1 MKRICGFVIGLALL
15 VMAPVA
21 VIPALTT
28 ADPGARSMDYQQ
40 ATDVVIM
47 RGLSQR
53 GVPFSWAGGGV
64 SGPTLGKGTGMTTVG
79 FDASGLMQYA
89 YAGAGIKLPR
99 SSGELYRVGQK
110 VLPQQARRG
119 DLIFYGPDGT
129 QSVAM
134 YLGNNQ
140 MLEVGDV
147 VQVSP
152 VRANGM
158 TPYLV
163 RVLGTQQT
171 PLQQAPAQQAPV
183 QQAPAP
189 PYTHLAA
196 GAGTASATAAGTRS
210 AGAGTAGTVA
220 AGTRSAGAGTASTV
234 AAGTRSAGTGTA
246 GAIAADAVAI
256 AHAGAGPADPR
267 AAGTF
272 TAGARHH
279 AVTLGPPKTR
289 HLHPR
294 RPDLPASGK
303 EQVAVFG
310 KLAVDHGKPRTASST
325 GRHGDTG
332 VHR

>member
-15 VMAPVA
+15 VMAPVM
-21 VIPALTT
+21 VNPALAT
-28 ADPGARSMDYQQ
+28 ADPGTRPMDYQQ

-64 SGPTLGKGTGMTTVG
+64 NGPTLGKGTGITTVG

-99 SSGELYRVGQK
+99 SSGEMYRVGQK

-119 DLIFYGPDGT
+119 DLIFYGPEGT

-152 VRANGM
+152 VRSNAM
-158 TPYLV
+158 APYLV
-163 RVLGTQQT
+163 RVLGTQQAPVQQAPLQQAPVQQT

-183 QQAPAP
+183 QQAPVQQAP
-189 PYTHLAA
+189 LQQAPVQQAPVQRPTQQAPVQQAPLQQMPLQVPTQQAPVQVPTQQA
-196 GAGTASATAAGTRS
+196 PVQQAPLQPAPVGTT
-210 AGAGTAGTVA
+210 
-220 AGTRSAGAGTASTV
+220 
-234 AAGTRSAGTGTA
+234 
-246 GAIAADAVAI
+246 
-256 AHAGAGPADPR
+256 
-267 AAGTF
+267 
-272 TAGARHH
+272 
-279 AVTLGPPKTR
+279 
-289 HLHPR
+289 
-294 RPDLPASGK
+294 
-303 EQVAVFG
+303 Q
-310 KLAVDHGKPRTASST
+310 
-325 GRHGDTG
+325 
-332 VHR
+332 

>member
-15 VMAPVA
+15 VMAPVM
-21 VIPALTT
+21 VSPALAA

-53 GVPFSWAGGGV
+53 GVPFSWAGGGIN
-64 SGPTLGKGTGMTTVG
+64 GPTLGKGTGMTTVG

-99 SSGELYRVGQK
+99 SSGQMYRLGSK
-110 VLPQQARRG
+110 VLPQQGRRG

-134 YLGNNQ
+134 FLGNGQ

-163 RVLGTQQT
+163 RVLGVQQAPLQQT
-171 PLQQAPAQQAPV
+171 PQQAPLQQAPQQAPAQQAPV
-183 QQAPAP
+183 QQAPLQQPPSQQAP
-189 PYTHLAA
+189 ILQTPVQQAPVQQAPLQQMPLQLPTQAPVQQIPA
-196 GAGTASATAAGTRS
+196 QQSPFGTT
-210 AGAGTAGTVA
+210 
-220 AGTRSAGAGTASTV
+220 
-234 AAGTRSAGTGTA
+234 
-246 GAIAADAVAI
+246 
-256 AHAGAGPADPR
+256 
-267 AAGTF
+267 
-272 TAGARHH
+272 
-279 AVTLGPPKTR
+279 
-289 HLHPR
+289 
-294 RPDLPASGK
+294 
-303 EQVAVFG
+303 Q
-310 KLAVDHGKPRTASST
+310 
-325 GRHGDTG
+325 
-332 VHR
+332 

>member
-15 VMAPVA
+15 MMAPVM
-21 VIPALTT
+21 VNPALAT

-47 RGLSQR
+47 RGLAQR

-64 SGPTLGKGTGMTTVG
+64 NGPTYGKGTGMSTVG

-89 YAGAGIKLPR
+89 YAGAGLKLPR

-110 VLPQQARRG
+110 ILPQQARRG

-163 RVLGTQQT
+163 RVLGVQQA
-171 PLQQAPAQQAPV
+171 PLQQAPLQQAPVQQAPAQQAPV
-183 QQAPAP
+183 QQAPAQQAP
-189 PYTHLAA
+189 AQAPVQQAPVQQAPVQQAPVQQMPLQLPTQAPVQQIPA
-196 GAGTASATAAGTRS
+196 QPAPIGTT
-210 AGAGTAGTVA
+210 
-220 AGTRSAGAGTASTV
+220 
-234 AAGTRSAGTGTA
+234 
-246 GAIAADAVAI
+246 
-256 AHAGAGPADPR
+256 
-267 AAGTF
+267 
-272 TAGARHH
+272 
-279 AVTLGPPKTR
+279 
-289 HLHPR
+289 
-294 RPDLPASGK
+294 
-303 EQVAVFG
+303 Q
-310 KLAVDHGKPRTASST
+310 
-325 GRHGDTG
+325 
-332 VHR
+332 